1 MEKLLKGEIP
11 NHLAII
17 LDGNGRW
24 AKKRGMPRTYGHKI
38 GAENIFKIAA
48 LCDKLGIKMLTV
60 YAFSTENFKRPK
72 EEVDYLMKLPKL
84 LEKENKERFTNHNIV
99 VKQVGRKDKIPKSL
113 KNMFDELYEE
123 TKNHTGLKLN
133 IAFDYGSYYEL
144 DDAIKRMIKDNKKSF
159 YSKDIYPYLFV
170 NEPVDLLIRTSGEQR
185 LSNFLLYQVSYAELY
200 FTKKHWPAFN
210 KKELFKAIKEYQRR
224 ERRFGGL

>member
-1 MEKLLKGEIP
+1 MKKLLKGEIP

-24 AKKRGMPRTYGHKI
+24 AKKWGMPRTYGHKK
-38 GAENIFKIAA
+38 GAENIFKIAS

-72 EEVDYLMKLPKL
+72 EEVDYLMNLPKL
-84 LEKENKERFTNHNIV
+84 LEEENKDRFTNHNIV
-99 VKQVGRKDKIPKSL
+99 VRQVGRKEKIPKSL
-113 KNMFDELYEE
+113 KNMFDNLYEK
-123 TKNHTGLKLN
+123 TKDHTGLQLN

-159 YSKDIYPYLFV
+159 HSKDIYPYLFV
-170 NEPVDLLIRTSGEQR
+170 SEPVDLLIRTSGEQR

-200 FTKKHWPAFN
+200 FTKKHWPAFD

-224 ERRFGGL
+224 NRRFGGL

>member
-24 AKKRGMPRTYGHKI
+24 AKKRGMPRTYGHKK
-38 GAENIFKIAA
+38 GAENIFKIAS

-72 EEVDYLMKLPKL
+72 EEVDYLMNLPKL
-84 LEKENKERFTNHNIV
+84 LEDENKERFTNHNIV
-99 VKQVGRKDKIPKSL
+99 VRQVGRKDKIPKNL
-113 KNMFDELYEE
+113 KKMFDDLYEE
-123 TKNHTGLKLN
+123 TKDHTGLQLN

-159 YSKDIYPYLFV
+159 HSKDIYPYLFV
-170 NEPVDLLIRTSGEQR
+170 SEPVDLLIRTSGEQR

-200 FTKKHWPAFN
+200 FTKKHWPAFD

-224 ERRFGGL
+224 NRRFGGL